1 MKKKLAIVFSLITS
15 TSFAQSYVGIEGGL
29 GFADIGAKDTAQ
41 TLANLAGQTV
51 GYKYDRATVAGRI
64 YVGTAVAKDIRIEAG
79 YFSTGNID
87 ATYSTAGASAKEGYS
102 VSGFEFSGIFKPET
116 SPFLFKAGFH
126 SSKVN
131 GSGSISIGGTTYAA
145 STESSGTGF
154 LLGLGYE
161 DKFGEDTYWQTGVTY
176 YNKIGGSD
184 QSTILVGIGLLKKF

>member
-1 MKKKLAIVFSLITS
+1 MKKKIALLFLAFTS

-51 GYKYDRATVAGRI
+51 SYKYERATVAGRV
-64 YVGTAVAKDIRIEAG
+64 YVGTALAKDIRIEAG
-79 YFSTGNID
+79 YFSTGNIE

-126 SSKVN
+126 NSKVN

-145 STESSGTGF
+145 STESSGNGF
-154 LLGLGYE
+154 LVGLGYE
-161 DKFGEDTYWQTGVTY
+161 DKFGDDTFWQTGITY
-176 YNKIGGSD
+176 YNKIGGTD
-184 QSTILVGIGLLKKF
+184 QSATLVGIGILKKF